1 MGDGSRLRGLG
12 RALASCINNLFFS
25 FFSLQDA
32 CKYRMCFAAQ
42 NNECFHLTGDE
53 TDGPTSREETL
64 PTRGAAPDP
73 DPEFITHPP
82 VPATGA
88 GHREG
93 TSGFPRKRIAP
104 GCTHLSASLGFR
116 VSVCFPRRSREGLL
130 STQVCGP
137 GGWAPLSG
145 VINK

>member
-12 RALASCINNLFFS
+12 RALASCINNFFFS

-73 DPEFITHPP
+73 DPEFTTPP
-82 VPATGA
+82 SPPRARDTGKGPQA
-88 GHREG
+88 FHA
-93 TSGFPRKRIAP
+93 SGPLQAAP
-104 GCTHLSASLGFR
+104 
-116 VSVCFPRRSREGLL
+116 
-130 STQVCGP
+130 
-137 GGWAPLSG
+137 
-145 VINK
+145 I